1 MLLPGVLG
9 FHGILVFCLLV
20 FGLVI
25 RQKWRDAAVR
35 KLEVTNLLNAVA
47 EESLMV
53 ESEAA
58 SQYNCMP
65 GFYQC
70 AVCFLPTTTR
80 CSRCKAV
87 RYWSVN
93 YLAFFFFEGEVQ
105 RQSNLFLCFWISK
118 FVDWK
123 FLFYVL
129 RIVKLGKQ
137 KLLYYD

>member
-1 MLLPGVLG
+1 MLLPGVLW

-93 YLAFFFFEGEVQ
+93 YLAFFFSRVKFRGNPIYFYAFEFQ
-105 RQSNLFLCFWISK
+105 NL
-118 FVDWK
+118 
-123 FLFYVL
+123 
-129 RIVKLGKQ
+129 
-137 KLLYYD
+137 